1 MSQVGRIT
9 GPVLAANLER
19 NGIDLSFKNT
29 SSDTQLLYLDV
40 NTNKLGVN
48 KGVTSYELDVN
59 GSIKSTN
66 LISTTTSNIA
76 NFTIQNNELNVLVGD
91 INLNAAQGIQ
101 ISNFETDNIHISDN
115 TISSFRSNANIEL
128 APSTESGVLVHTLD
142 NPNAYGTAAYDN
154 FGYSVAI
161 SGNLA
166 IVGVQNEDSFGSSAA
181 GKAYIFNVTT
191 GALVRTLN
199 NPNAYGGPTGDRFGR
214 SVAISGNY
222 AIVGTYGEDDAGG
235 NSSGKAYIFNVNSVF
250 PLHTLDNPNAYGGS
264 GSDYFGED
272 VAISGNY
279 AIVGAWLED
288 DAGGNSSGKAYIFNV
303 TSGAL
308 VHTLDNPNAYGTSYA
323 DYFGFSVA
331 ISGNMAIVG
340 AYSEDDAGGSGS
352 GKAYIFNVTSGALVH
367 TLNNPNAYGTS
378 AGDRF
383 GYSVVMSGNN
393 AIVSAWG
400 EGSFSGKAYI
410 FNVTSGA
417 LVHTLDNPNAYS
429 TSGSDDF
436 GYSVA
441 ISGNM
446 AIVGAKG
453 EDDAAGNG
461 SGKAYTFNV
470 TSGAF
475 VSTIDNPNAAGTSA
489 NDRFGSSVA
498 ISGNSAIVAAH
509 AEDEYGQKDAGKAY
523 IYNVENNTTEVFS
536 NLEVFG
542 NLDATG
548 NISADGNVTIGND
561 DTDDVVFNAELSN
574 NIIPNTN
581 DTFDL
586 GSSNKRWNELYTNL
600 LNGTSVSVE
609 SIIVEAGGDF
619 SLRQGNIFYVSKNG
633 NDTNTGDSVQAPFLT
648 VKRALQF
655 ADASITGPVTI
666 QVFAGDYEEEFPL
679 TVPSNVTVQGLDMR
693 NTIIKPTAA
702 TNTNNCFLM
711 NGESTVQ
718 NLTIKDFYTGSA
730 FSFVSGCVISTRS
743 PYIQNVTVVTK
754 GSVVSASDPRGFA
767 QGDAGKGALVDGAS
781 VTSASEE
788 ASMLFHSVT
797 FITPG
802 VDAITMTNGVR
813 VEWLNS
819 FTYFANRGLYAVNGS
834 TGHLSTDGSTTKY
847 GAEVRSIGSANVYGN
862 FGAVADGADTLMYLI
877 QHNFGYIGSGK
888 FLDNDP
894 SRAIQA
900 NEVTKA
906 NSGTI
911 YFQSVN
917 HFGDFRV
924 GDAFF
929 IDQET
934 GNTSIVLSE
943 AQVDSLNGIV
953 VNSGGETTVI
963 NGLKIDTTDFIFAG
977 NLLQTKT
984 KDFNVSSA
992 GTINFTSDV
1001 TISQNLTTTGNITIG
1016 GSLITLGNE
1025 ASDTINFNTPF
1036 SQNIEPDISGAYN
1049 LGSASKKWSKV
1060 SATEANF
1067 ADINFN
1073 TNVITTTVSNADL
1086 ELRASSTGNIYL
1098 PTNNVEITNAATI
1111 VGDTDLQSA
1120 NITGAIVQAGN
1131 TTISNGAAITGSVH
1145 VTGSLTIGSKA
1156 QLEDVLIDGN
1166 LITTTEVNNNLD
1178 LRANGTGNIVIPNN
1192 DVVVSNAMSVN
1203 DVTGVNLVVTD
1214 AMALNEIISEG
1225 QIQVDDNFIATTLSN
1240 SDLELRANGNGGI
1253 QMLNDISF
1261 NQNIVSTTADLN
1273 LTSSGNV
1280 NITSNSSLLIPV
1292 GNDAQQVNTT
1302 AGNFRF
1308 SNKDNVFE
1316 GAAGGGYVGFGGV
1329 FSSDRRTTLTAHPS
1343 NNIINAV
1350 IDTTTVAQ
1358 VTSTGLT
1365 VHGLQ
1370 TDDINIDA
1378 NTISTTVSNS
1388 DLELT
1393 QSGTGKIAITG
1404 SDTSFKGSTITNA
1417 SAGAL
1422 TISTTGG
1429 YTKLSGNTAVV
1440 FPNGTTAQRGTIEV
1454 TGDTRYNSELAYME
1468 VYNGTEWQSAQ
1479 GGGDT
1484 VTSDYMNELI
1494 SIWAITI
1501 G

>member
-1 MSQVGRIT
+1 
-9 GPVLAANLER
+9 
-19 NGIDLSFKNT
+19 
-29 SSDTQLLYLDV
+29 
-40 NTNKLGVN
+40 
-48 KGVTSYELDVN
+48 
-59 GSIKSTN
+59 
-66 LISTTTSNIA
+66 
-76 NFTIQNNELNVLVGD
+76 
-91 INLNAAQGIQ
+91 
-101 ISNFETDNIHISDN
+101 
-115 TISSFRSNANIEL
+115 
-128 APSTESGVLVHTLD
+128 
-142 NPNAYGTAAYDN
+142 
-154 FGYSVAI
+154 
-161 SGNLA
+161 
-166 IVGVQNEDSFGSSAA
+166 
-181 GKAYIFNVTT
+181 
-191 GALVRTLN
+191 
-199 NPNAYGGPTGDRFGR
+199 
-214 SVAISGNY
+214 
-222 AIVGTYGEDDAGG
+222 
-235 NSSGKAYIFNVNSVF
+235 
-250 PLHTLDNPNAYGGS
+250 
-264 GSDYFGED
+264 
-272 VAISGNY
+272 
-279 AIVGAWLED
+279 
-288 DAGGNSSGKAYIFNV
+288 
-303 TSGAL
+303 
-308 VHTLDNPNAYGTSYA
+308 
-323 DYFGFSVA
+323 
-331 ISGNMAIVG
+331 
-340 AYSEDDAGGSGS
+340 
-352 GKAYIFNVTSGALVH
+352 
-367 TLNNPNAYGTS
+367 
-378 AGDRF
+378 
-383 GYSVVMSGNN
+383 
-393 AIVSAWG
+393 
-400 EGSFSGKAYI
+400 
-410 FNVTSGA
+410 
-417 LVHTLDNPNAYS
+417 
-429 TSGSDDF
+429 
-436 GYSVA
+436 
-441 ISGNM
+441 
-446 AIVGAKG
+446 
-453 EDDAAGNG
+453 
-461 SGKAYTFNV
+461 
-470 TSGAF
+470 
-475 VSTIDNPNAAGTSA
+475 
-489 NDRFGSSVA
+489 
-498 ISGNSAIVAAH
+498 
-509 AEDEYGQKDAGKAY
+509 
-523 IYNVENNTTEVFS
+523 
-536 NLEVFG
+536 
-542 NLDATG
+542 
-548 NISADGNVTIGND
+548 
-561 DTDDVVFNAELSN
+561 
-574 NIIPNTN
+574 
-581 DTFDL
+581 
-586 GSSNKRWNELYTNL
+586 
-600 LNGTSVSVE
+600 
-609 SIIVEAGGDF
+609 
-619 SLRQGNIFYVSKNG
+619 
-633 NDTNTGDSVQAPFLT
+633 
-648 VKRALQF
+648 
-655 ADASITGPVTI
+655 
-666 QVFAGDYEEEFPL
+666 
-679 TVPSNVTVQGLDMR
+679 MR

-1086 ELRASSTGNIYL
+1086 ELRASGTGNIYL

-1145 VTGSLTIGSKA
+1145 VTGSLTIGAKA

-1166 LITTTEVNNNLD
+1166 LITTTEVNSNLD

-1253 QMLNDISF
+1253 QMLNNISF

-1273 LTSSGNV
+1273 LTSS
-1280 NITSNSSLLIPV
+1280 
-1292 GNDAQQVNTT
+1292 
-1302 AGNFRF
+1302 
-1308 SNKDNVFE
+1308 
-1316 GAAGGGYVGFGGV
+1316 
-1329 FSSDRRTTLTAHPS
+1329 
-1343 NNIINAV
+1343 
-1350 IDTTTVAQ
+1350 
-1358 VTSTGLT
+1358 
-1365 VHGLQ
+1365 
-1370 TDDINIDA
+1370 
-1378 NTISTTVSNS
+1378 
-1388 DLELT
+1388 
-1393 QSGTGKIAITG
+1393 
-1404 SDTSFKGSTITNA
+1404 
-1417 SAGAL
+1417 
-1422 TISTTGG
+1422 
-1429 YTKLSGNTAVV
+1429 
-1440 FPNGTTAQRGTIEV
+1440 
-1454 TGDTRYNSELAYME
+1454 
-1468 VYNGTEWQSAQ
+1468 
-1479 GGGDT
+1479 
-1484 VTSDYMNELI
+1484 
-1494 SIWAITI
+1494 
-1501 G
+1501 

>member
-1 MSQVGRIT
+1 M
-9 GPVLAANLER
+9 
-19 NGIDLSFKNT
+19 
-29 SSDTQLLYLDV
+29 
-40 NTNKLGVN
+40 
-48 KGVTSYELDVN
+48 
-59 GSIKSTN
+59 
-66 LISTTTSNIA
+66 
-76 NFTIQNNELNVLVGD
+76 
-91 INLNAAQGIQ
+91 
-101 ISNFETDNIHISDN
+101 
-115 TISSFRSNANIEL
+115 
-128 APSTESGVLVHTLD
+128 
-142 NPNAYGTAAYDN
+142 
-154 FGYSVAI
+154 
-161 SGNLA
+161 A
-166 IVGVQNEDSFGSSAA
+166 IVGA
-181 GKAYIFNVTT
+181 
-191 GALVRTLN
+191 
-199 NPNAYGGPTGDRFGR
+199 R
-214 SVAISGNY
+214 S
-222 AIVGTYGEDDAGG
+222 EDDAGG
-235 NSSGKAYIFNVNSVF
+235 TG
-250 PLHTLDNPNAYGGS
+250 
-264 GSDYFGED
+264 
-272 VAISGNY
+272 
-279 AIVGAWLED
+279 
-288 DAGGNSSGKAYIFNV
+288 SGKAYIFNV

-308 VHTLDNPNAYGTSYA
+308 VHTLDNPNAYGTSA
-323 DYFGFSVA
+323 DDNFGYSVA
-331 ISGNMAIVG
+331 LSGNSAIVG
-340 AYSEDDAGGSGS
+340 ARNEDDAGGSQS
-352 GKAYIFNVTSGALVH
+352 GKAYI
-367 TLNNPNAYGTS
+367 YK
-378 AGDRF
+378 
-383 GYSVVMSGNN
+383 
-393 AIVSAWG
+393 I
-400 EGSFSGKAYI
+400 E
-410 FNVTSGA
+410 
-417 LVHTLDNPNAYS
+417 
-429 TSGSDDF
+429 
-436 GYSVA
+436 
-441 ISGNM
+441 
-446 AIVGAKG
+446 
-453 EDDAAGNG
+453 
-461 SGKAYTFNV
+461 
-470 TSGAF
+470 
-475 VSTIDNPNAAGTSA
+475 
-489 NDRFGSSVA
+489 
-498 ISGNSAIVAAH
+498 
-509 AEDEYGQKDAGKAY
+509 
-523 IYNVENNTTEVFS
+523 NTTEVFS

-574 NIIPNTN
+574 NIIPNTT
-581 DTFDL
+581 DTYNL
-586 GSSNKRWNELYTNL
+586 GSTNKRWNELYTNL
-600 LNGTSVSVE
+600 LNGQSINVE
-609 SIIVEAGGDF
+609 SIIVQAGGDF

-953 VNSGGETTVI
+953 VNSGSETTVI

-1086 ELRASSTGNIYL
+1086 ELRASGTGNIYL

-1145 VTGSLTIGSKA
+1145 VTGSLTIGAKA

-1166 LITTTEVNNNLD
+1166 LITTTEVNSNLD

-1350 IDTTTVAQ
+1350 IDTTNVAQ

-1422 TISTTGG
+1422 TVSNLTG
-1429 YTKLSGNTAVV
+1429 YTKFSGNTAVV
-1440 FPNGTTAQRGTIEV
+1440 FPNGNTATRGTLGV
-1454 TGDTRYNSELAYME
+1454 PGDTRYNSELAYME

-1484 VTSDYMNELI
+1484 VTADYMNELI

>member
-115 TISSFRSNANIEL
+115 TISSFRSNSNIDL
-128 APSTESGVLVHTLD
+128 APSTDSGVLVRTLN
-142 NPNAYGTAAYDN
+142 NPNAYGTTANDR
-154 FGYSVAI
+154 FGQAI
-161 SGNLA
+161 ASDGNLA
-166 IVGVQNEDSFGSSAA
+166 IVGVKEEDSAGSINA
-181 GKAYIFNVTT
+181 GKAYIFNITT

-199 NPNAYGGPTGDRFGR
+199 NPNAYGTSQIDYFGH

-222 AIVGTYGEDDAGG
+222 AIVGTYSEDDADGI
-235 NSSGKAYIFNVNSVF
+235 NSGKAYIFNVNSGV
-250 PLHTLDNPNAYGGS
+250 PLHTLDNPNAYSAGEPGDSWYSANDRFGS
-264 GSDYFGED
+264 S

-279 AIVGAWLED
+279 AIVGAYQEDDAGSSGGSGSSSGKVYIYNVTSGALVHTLDNPNPYSTSSSDYFGFSVAISGNSAILGAWGED

-303 TSGAL
+303 TSGAFL
-308 VHTLDNPNAYGTSYA
+308 
-323 DYFGFSVA
+323 
-331 ISGNMAIVG
+331 
-340 AYSEDDAGGSGS
+340 
-352 GKAYIFNVTSGALVH
+352 
-367 TLNNPNAYGTS
+367 
-378 AGDRF
+378 
-383 GYSVVMSGNN
+383 
-393 AIVSAWG
+393 
-400 EGSFSGKAYI
+400 
-410 FNVTSGA
+410 
-417 LVHTLDNPNAYS
+417 
-429 TSGSDDF
+429 
-436 GYSVA
+436 
-441 ISGNM
+441 
-446 AIVGAKG
+446 
-453 EDDAAGNG
+453 
-461 SGKAYTFNV
+461 
-470 TSGAF
+470 
-475 VSTIDNPNAAGTSA
+475 STIDNPNSSGAGD
-489 NDRFGSSVA
+489 NFGFSVA
-498 ISGNSAIVAAH
+498 ISGNSAIVGALY
-509 AEDEYGQKDAGKAY
+509 DGGGKAY
-523 IYNVENNTTEVFS
+523 IFDVTNNTTEVFS

-548 NISADGNVTIGND
+548 NITADGNVTIGND

-574 NIIPNTN
+574 NIIPNTT
-581 DTFDL
+581 DTYNL
-586 GSSNKRWNELYTNL
+586 GSTNKRWNELYTNL
-600 LNGTSVSVE
+600 LNGKSINVE
-609 SIIVEAGGDF
+609 SIIVQAGGDF

-718 NLTIKDFYTGSA
+718 NLTIKDFYTGNA

-1086 ELRASSTGNIYL
+1086 ELRASGTGNIYL

-1145 VTGSLTIGSKA
+1145 VTGSLTIGAKA

-1166 LITTTEVNNNLD
+1166 LITTTEVNSNLD

-1350 IDTTTVAQ
+1350 IDTTNVAQ

-1422 TISTTGG
+1422 TVSNLTG
-1429 YTKLSGNTAVV
+1429 YTKFSGNTAVV
-1440 FPNGTTAQRGTIEV
+1440 FPNGNTATRGTLGV
-1454 TGDTRYNSELAYME
+1454 PGDTRYNSELAYME

>member
-1 MSQVGRIT
+1 MAQVGRIS
-9 GPVLAANLER
+9 GSLLQANLER
-19 NGIDLSFKNT
+19 NGIDLAFRNT
-29 SSDTQLLYLDV
+29 TSDTQLLYFNV
-40 NTNKLGVN
+40 SSGKLGVN
-48 KGVTSYELDVN
+48 KGTTGYELDVA
-59 GSIKSTN
+59 GTARSTN
-66 LISTTTSNIA
+66 LLSNTNSVS
-76 NFTIQNNELNVLVGD
+76 NFTIENSTFSTLVGD
-91 INLNAAQGIQ
+91 INLNAGEAIVMAAMENGTIR
-101 ISNFETDNIHISDN
+101 IDDNIIS
-115 TISSFRSNANIEL
+115 TIETNANIDIT
-128 APSTESGVLVHTLD
+128 PNGFGTTEIVNNLTTFGNIHSSGDINFDGTITLG
-142 NPNAYGTAAYDN
+142 NA
-154 FGYSVAI
+154 AI
-161 SGNLA
+161 DTVDFNADVNSDVIPDQRNTYN
-166 IVGVQNEDSFGSSAA
+166 IGSSER
-181 GKAYIFNVTT
+181 KW
-191 GALVRTLN
+191 
-199 NPNAYGGPTGDRFGR
+199 
-214 SVAISGNY
+214 
-222 AIVGTYGEDDAGG
+222 DA
-235 NSSGKAYIFNVNSVF
+235 
-250 PLHTLDNPNAYGGS
+250 
-264 GSDYFGED
+264 
-272 VAISGNY
+272 
-279 AIVGAWLED
+279 
-288 DAGGNSSGKAYIFNV
+288 
-303 TSGAL
+303 
-308 VHTLDNPNAYGTSYA
+308 
-323 DYFGFSVA
+323 
-331 ISGNMAIVG
+331 
-340 AYSEDDAGGSGS
+340 
-352 GKAYIFNVTSGALVH
+352 
-367 TLNNPNAYGTS
+367 
-378 AGDRF
+378 
-383 GYSVVMSGNN
+383 
-393 AIVSAWG
+393 
-400 EGSFSGKAYI
+400 
-410 FNVTSGA
+410 
-417 LVHTLDNPNAYS
+417 
-429 TSGSDDF
+429 
-436 GYSVA
+436 
-441 ISGNM
+441 
-446 AIVGAKG
+446 
-453 EDDAAGNG
+453 
-461 SGKAYTFNV
+461 
-470 TSGAF
+470 
-475 VSTIDNPNAAGTSA
+475 
-489 NDRFGSSVA
+489 
-498 ISGNSAIVAAH
+498 
-509 AEDEYGQKDAGKAY
+509 
-523 IYNVENNTTEVFS
+523 
-536 NLEVFG
+536 
-542 NLDATG
+542 
-548 NISADGNVTIGND
+548 
-561 DTDDVVFNAELSN
+561 
-574 NIIPNTN
+574 
-581 DTFDL
+581 
-586 GSSNKRWNELYTNL
+586 LYTNL
-600 LNGTSVSVE
+600 LNGASVNVGALQ
-609 SIIVEAGGDF
+609 V
-619 SLRQGNIFYVSKNG
+619 GNIQIDTRLGNTFYVAQNG
-633 NDTNTGDSVQAPFLT
+633 NDSNGGDHIFAPFASIS
-648 VKRALQF
+648 RALQ
-655 ADASITGPVTI
+655 AVDASIQGAVTI
-666 QVFAGDYEEEFPL
+666 KVSPGEYQEELPLVVPNNVSIVGTDIRNCIIVPDTSSQSEDVFHLSDSSYI
-679 TVPSNVTVQGLDMR
+679 SD
-693 NTIIKPTAA
+693 
-702 TNTNNCFLM
+702 
-711 NGESTVQ
+711 
-718 NLTIKDFYTGSA
+718 LTIKNFYYNSVDNTGYA
-730 FSFVSGCVISTRS
+730 FRFAPNTVMSTRS
-743 PYIQNVTVVTK
+743 PYIQNVTVITQGTPITVTASSTF
-754 GSVVSASDPRGFA
+754 SVNSQETHPRGITFNNDGTKMFIVGEIGDDVNEYTLSTGFDLSSIVTFVDSFAVTQCPNPTAVKFNADGTKMFVTGTNNDNVHQYALTTGFDVSSASFTQTLVTTVDSDNFGLDFKPDGTKMYITGNQNNKIYEYNLSSAFDISSATFNQDLTLTAIDIEPFGIEWSTDGTRLFIVGTRGNGVDEFAVGTPYDISTLTHIGFYSIGGNPSGIHISPDGTKMFIIGNQSDTVKSYDLSVSYRIKVPTDDPRGFA

-1036 SQNIEPDISGAYN
+1036 SQNIEPDIIGAYN

-1086 ELRASSTGNIYL
+1086 ELRASGTGNIYL

-1145 VTGSLTIGSKA
+1145 VTGSLTIGAKA

-1166 LITTTEVNNNLD
+1166 LITTTEVNSNLD

-1253 QMLNDISF
+1253 QMLNNISF

-1350 IDTTTVAQ
+1350 IDTTNVAQ

-1378 NTISTTVSNS
+1378 NTISTTISNS

-1404 SDTSFKGSTITNA
+1404 SNTSFKGSTITNA

-1440 FPNGTTAQRGTIEV
+1440 FPFGNTATRGTLEV
-1454 TGDTRYNSELAYME
+1454 QGDTRYNSELAYME